1 MPSAVAMPGGP
12 VAGGRVED
20 LALLLEIVEGAQSL
34 LDRRAHVEGM
44 DEVEV
49 KPVGAEPLQAGL
61 DPADDVSAREASC
74 IDVGPGRVE
83 DLRAEDDFVTA
94 VGDERSEDF
103 LRRAVTV
110 GVCGIE
116 EVDPGFA
123 DPMEH
128 FRRRL
133 LVRLGAEGHRPE
145 AERRHLYAS

>member
-1 MPSAVAMPGGP
+1 
-12 VAGGRVED
+12 
-20 LALLLEIVEGAQSL
+20 
-34 LDRRAHVEGM
+34 M

-49 KPVGAEPLQAGL
+49 KPVGAEPLEAGL
-61 DPADDVSAREASC
+61 DPAHDVSAREASG
-74 IDVGPGRVE
+74 IDVRPGRVE
-83 DLRAEDDFVTA
+83 DLRAKDDLVAA

-103 LRRAVTV
+103 LRRAVAV

-128 FRRRL
+128 FCRCL
-133 LVRLGAEGHRPE
+133 LVCLGAEGHRPE